1 MGAFDLTNL
10 IKNFEVSLR
19 TSLYQSSCLVPKKMW
34 ADKRKIL
41 YIVFMFN
48 CNNSPSLSD
57 FLFLFLKHLKQHEK
71 LKLKISALTYFLAP
85 KRKIKKETAR
95 SWDPSLKTKSKY
107 NFTQSSHLINQT
119 PPNFHFLPIFTTVLP
134 KN

>member
-10 IKNFEVSLR
+10 IKKFEVSLR

-34 ADKRKIL
+34 TDKRKIL
-41 YIVFMFN
+41 YSFHVQLQQFTFVDWL
-48 CNNSPSLSD
+48 P
-57 FLFLFLKHLKQHEK
+57 FLFLKHLKQHEK

-107 NFTQSSHLINQT
+107 NSTQSSHLINQT